1 VAQGPRR
8 AALFSQLNGAGETE
22 TPRPTVPTTGMMTP
36 GTITNVYDRKVLF
49 NPDGSQSTMSSESA
63 NFGGVEVLYPTVIDG
78 KRLSSRDAQDHYL
91 STVVD
96 GDLRT
101 GQHLGIFD
109 TPEHAT
115 AYSKALSDSM
125 QRTLTEAD
133 TD

>member
-1 VAQGPRR
+1 VAQEWRR
-8 AALFSQLNGAGETE
+8 AALLSQLNGSGGTAS
-22 TPRPTVPTTGMMTP
+22 PRPTVPTTGMMTP

-63 NFGGVEVLYPTVIDG
+63 NFDGVEVLYPTVING
-78 KRLSSRDAQDHYL
+78 QRVSSQDAQAHY
-91 STVVD
+91 
-96 GDLRT
+96 LRT
-101 GQHLGIFD
+101 GEHLGIFD

-125 QRTLTEAD
+125 RRTLPEAR

>member
-1 VAQGPRR
+1 
-8 AALFSQLNGAGETE
+8 
-22 TPRPTVPTTGMMTP
+22 MITP

-91 STVVD
+91 ST
-96 GDLRT
+96 

-125 QRTLTEAD
+125 RRTLPEAH